1 MMDCQTLGR
10 NLRSWLAIDE
20 REAVVRFAQSPA
32 GKIAIFAFVLALLC
46 LPQVVKRLDPP
57 WWVACTL
64 IGLALHA
71 YLPRFRGPVLFAF
84 TWGIAAL
91 SLPASPML
99 YASLGV
105 FFVLSWCTIIYARRC
120 PGHLV
125 PRRPVVT
132 LLAIQLGLAC
142 VASILPGGG
151 ITDSIWA
158 FLLVSVGGY
167 WFLAYAIVDQR
178 SRDRSPDLVQMG
190 VVHPFWVTSTTPIGK
205 GAAFLRRH
213 LSRTSHDLA
222 VTQIKGV
229 KLLLWAVV
237 LLATNAALYWVV
249 ILKFGIPTT
258 HEALAAFLE
267 GRPYPVLVG
276 WSAVIFST
284 VHTSLAVAVWG
295 HKIIGLARL
304 AGFRLPRN
312 MCRPL
317 ESRTLAE
324 FWNRFYFYFK
334 ELLVDFFYIPA
345 FLSAF
350 KKSPRL
356 RILFST
362 LMAAGVGNAV
372 FHFVRDIG
380 LVQTMG
386 VRDAIVSFNSY
397 LFYSTVLGAGIAIS
411 QMRRASGFVPG
422 STLLA
427 RIWSFVC
434 VWSFVVCLNIFG
446 DESRVH
452 TLFERL
458 AFMASLFGAS

>member
-1 MMDCQTLGR
+1 MTGR
-10 NLRSWLAIDE
+10 QPPGCNLRTWLAIDE
-20 REAVVRFAQSPA
+20 REGCVRFAQTPA
-32 GKIAIFAFVLALLC
+32 GKIALFAFVLALLC
-46 LPQVVKRLDPP
+46 LPQIAKRLDPP

-64 IGLALHA
+64 IGLAAHA
-71 YLPRFRGPVLFAF
+71 YLPRFRGPILFAF

-91 SLPASPML
+91 TLPASPL
-99 YASLGV
+99 AYASLGV
-105 FFVLSWCTIIYARRC
+105 FFVFSWCAIFYARRF
-120 PGHLV
+120 PEHLLSL
-125 PRRPVVT
+125 RPAVT
-132 LLAIQLGLAC
+132 LLAIQIALAC
-142 VASILPGGG
+142 VASILPAGGVS
-151 ITDSIWA
+151 DFLWA
-158 FLLVSVGGY
+158 LLSVSVTGY

-178 SRDRSPDLVQMG
+178 SRDRSPDLLQMG
-190 VVHPFWVTSTTPIGK
+190 VVRPFWVTSTTPIGK

-213 LSRTSHDLA
+213 LSLTPHDLA
-222 VTQIKGV
+222 VTQLKGV
-229 KLLLWAVV
+229 KLLIWAVI
-237 LLATNAALYWVV
+237 LLATNAALYWAV
-249 ILKFGIPTT
+249 ILKLGIPTT
-258 HEALAAFLE
+258 HDAVAAFLQ
-267 GRPYPVLVG
+267 GRPYPVLIG
-276 WSAVIFST
+276 WAAVLFST

-312 MCRPL
+312 MVRPL

-345 FLSAF
+345 FLSVF

-372 FHFVRDIG
+372 FHFVRDID
-380 LVQTMG
+380 LVHTMG
-386 VRDAIVSFNSY
+386 VRDAMVSFTSY
-397 LFYSTVLGAGIAIS
+397 LFYSTVLGTGIAIS
-411 QMRRASGFVPG
+411 QLRRSSGFAPG
-422 STLLA
+422 STPVA
-427 RIWSFVC
+427 RIWSFIC

-452 TLFERL
+452 TLLERL

>member
-1 MMDCQTLGR
+1 MTNEQPPGR
-10 NLRSWLAIDE
+10 SLRSWLAIDE
-20 REAVVRFAQSPA
+20 REGVVRFAQTPA

-46 LPQVVKRLDPP
+46 LPQVVRRLDPP

-64 IGLALHA
+64 IGLAAHA

-91 SLPASPML
+91 SLPASPMA

-105 FFVLSWCTIIYARRC
+105 FFVLSWCAIVYARRC

-125 PRRPVVT
+125 SRRPVVT
-132 LLAIQLGLAC
+132 LLAIQLGLAGA
-142 VASILPGGG
+142 ASLLPEGGV
-151 ITDSIWA
+151 TNAIWA
-158 FLLVSVGGY
+158 CLLVSVSGY

-178 SRDRSPDLVQMG
+178 SRDRSPDLLQMG
-190 VVHPFWVTSTTPIGK
+190 VVRPFWVTSTTPVGK

-213 LSRTSHDLA
+213 LSLTPRDLA

-229 KLLLWAVV
+229 KLLIWAVF
-237 LLATNAALYWVV
+237 LLGANAAWYWVV
-249 ILKFGIPTT
+249 ILKLGIPTT
-258 HEALAAFLE
+258 HEAIAAFLE

-312 MCRPL
+312 MYRPL

-356 RILFST
+356 RILFAT
-362 LMAAGVGNAV
+362 LMAAGVGNAI

-386 VRDAIVSFNSY
+386 VHDALVSFTSY
-397 LFYSTVLGAGIAIS
+397 LFYSTVLGTGIAIS
-411 QMRRASGFVPG
+411 QMRRASGFIPG
-422 STLLA
+422 DTLLA
-427 RIWSFVC
+427 RIWSFMC

-458 AFMASLFGAS
+458 AFMASLFGAR

>member
-1 MMDCQTLGR
+1 MTNPQPPGR
-10 NLRSWLAIDE
+10 SLRSWLAIDE
-20 REAVVRFAQSPA
+20 REGVVRFAQSPA

-64 IGLALHA
+64 AGLAAHA

-84 TWGIAAL
+84 TWAIATL
-91 SLPASPML
+91 LLPASRMA
-99 YASLGV
+99 YASLGL
-105 FFVLSWCTIIYARRC
+105 FFVLSWCAIAYARRC
-120 PGHLV
+120 PTHLV
-125 PRRPVVT
+125 ARRPVVT
-132 LLAIQLGLAC
+132 LLAIQLALAC
-142 VASILPGGG
+142 AASILPESG

-178 SRDRSPDLVQMG
+178 SRDRSPDLLQMG
-190 VVHPFWVTSTTPIGK
+190 VVRPFWVTSSTPIGK

-213 LSRTSHDLA
+213 LSLTPHDLA

-229 KLLLWAVV
+229 KLLIWAVV
-237 LLATNAALYWVV
+237 LLGTNAALYRVF
-249 ILKFGIPTT
+249 IQELGIPTT
-258 HEALAAFLE
+258 HDALAAFLE
-267 GRPYPVLVG
+267 GRPYPVLIG
-276 WSAVIFST
+276 WGAVIFST
-284 VHTSLAVAVWG
+284 AHTSLAVAVWG

-312 MCRPL
+312 MYRPL

-334 ELLVDFFYIPA
+334 ELLVEFFYFPA

-362 LMAAGVGNAV
+362 LMAAGVGNAI
-372 FHFVRDIG
+372 FHFVRDNG

-422 STLLA
+422 STPIA
-427 RIWSFVC
+427 RVWSFVC